1 MAEDNIGVWEPD
13 VAAINTNMLIVA
25 VSITSRE
32 NSEFIKDFEFSIPK
46 HPIIKRTIA
55 GKSITVS
62 SVTNYI
68 ILKRV
73 LILASKLPV
82 WLRWLSCCIFS

>member
-1 MAEDNIGVWEPD
+1 LAEDNIGVWEPD

-62 SVTNYI
+62 SRTDFI
-68 ILKRV
+68 ILN
-73 LILASKLPV
+73 A
-82 WLRWLSCCIFS
+82 F